1 MQAPR
6 SPKSTFVLSR
16 RAALTTALS
25 LFATGCFGEF
35 AATHSLWKWN
45 AEVSDSKWL
54 RWLVFLVLAI
64 LPVYGLFI
72 LADAIVINTIEFF
85 SGDNPISHTHVK
97 LENGHTLASTRT
109 SEPNL
114 IKHEEKDKDGKVV
127 RTFYVRRVSEHEVV
141 LLDEKMRVV
150 SRVHVKQ
157 RLAVVTDGSGRVLA
171 SLDADQVERAVTAL
185 QKGMPASQAVGAE
198 LEASAVGSVPA

>member
-6 SPKSTFVLSR
+6 SPKSMYKLSR
-16 RAALTTALS
+16 RAALTGALS
-25 LFATGCFGEF
+25 LFASGCFGEF
-35 AATHSLWKWN
+35 AATRALWKWN
-45 AEVSDSKWL
+45 SQVSDNKWL

-64 LPVYGLFI
+64 LPVYDLFI

-85 SGDNPISHTHVK
+85 SGDNPISHSHVK
-97 LENGHTLASTRT
+97 LESGHTLASTRT
-109 SEPNL
+109 SDPNL

-171 SLDADQVERAVTAL
+171 SLDADQVERAITAL
-185 QKGMPASQAVGAE
+185 RKGMPASQAVGAE
-198 LEASAVGSVPA
+198 LDARAVGSVPA

>member
-1 MQAPR
+1 M
-6 SPKSTFVLSR
+6 LSR
-16 RAALTTALS
+16 RAALTAALS

-35 AATHSLWKWN
+35 AATRALYKWN
-45 AEVSDSKWL
+45 TDVSDNKWL

-85 SGDNPISHTHVK
+85 SGDNPVSHSHSSSS
-97 LENGHTLASTRT
+97 NGHTLASTRT
-109 SEPNL
+109 GDPNL

-127 RTFYVRRVSEHEVV
+127 RTFYVRRVSDHEVV

-157 RLAVVTDGSGRVLA
+157 RLAVVYRRPRARAGVARRRSGRA
-171 SLDADQVERAVTAL
+171 RSHARSEGHAREPRRSAPSSTRARSAQCRPDAHGA
-185 QKGMPASQAVGAE
+185 GPASR
-198 LEASAVGSVPA
+198 

>member
-1 MQAPR
+1 MQAKR
-6 SPKSTFVLSR
+6 SPQSTLVLSR
-16 RAALTTALS
+16 RAAMTATLS

-85 SGDNPISHTHVK
+85 SGDNPISHGHVK

-109 SEPNL
+109 ADPNL

-127 RTFYVRRVSEHEVV
+127 RTFYVRRVGDHEVV

-171 SLDADQVERAVTAL
+171 SLDADQVERAMTAL
-185 QKGMPASQAVGAE
+185 RKGMRASEAVGAE
-198 LEASAVGSVPA
+198 LDAGTVGSVPT